1 MPEYNIMPAK
11 CCCCSLQTASIV
23 VGIFSLIFALIFMG
37 VTAAFSNGLGRASC
51 STTCMNYNCTSK
63 CTPPSEA
70 EKMVS
75 NLLAILA
82 VINAVEVIMSIGMI
96 WGASKRILPWVTG
109 WLVVSASWMLL
120 HGTIA
125 LSFLFASS
133 DPGVVVLVSVLG
145 IIILG
150 MAILAFLTILSLRNE
165 MTNAVLF
172 STINDS
178 PTALLSHI

>member
-37 VTAAFSNGLGRASC
+37 LTAAFSNGLGRASC
-51 STTCMNYNCTSK
+51 STSK
-63 CTPPSEA
+63 CTSPSEA

-96 WGASKRILPWVTG
+96 WGASKNIGTTLLFMLTVTSFHQEMSKT
-109 WLVVSASWMLL
+109 LLDPNPLALASAPS
-120 HGTIA
+120 I
-125 LSFLFASS
+125 
-133 DPGVVVLVSVLG
+133 SVEEFPP
-145 IIILG
+145 
-150 MAILAFLTILSLRNE
+150 AYENILSKK
-165 MTNAVLF
+165 
-172 STINDS
+172 
-178 PTALLSHI
+178 

>member
-1 MPEYNIMPAK
+1 
-11 CCCCSLQTASIV
+11 
-23 VGIFSLIFALIFMG
+23 
-37 VTAAFSNGLGRASC
+37 
-51 STTCMNYNCTSK
+51 
-63 CTPPSEA
+63 
-70 EKMVS
+70 MVS

-109 WLVVSASWMLL
+109 WLLVSASWMLL
-120 HGTIA
+120 HSTIA

-150 MAILAFLTILSLRNE
+150 TTLLFMLTVTSFHQEMSKTLLDPNPLALASAPSISVEEFPPAYENILSKK
-165 MTNAVLF
+165 
-172 STINDS
+172 
-178 PTALLSHI
+178 